1 MGKTVAKIIAYILI
15 ALLLVGAIG
24 IILKFTNYG
33 TTEFKTFYVEVNG
46 EICLDKTQ
54 ISLPLGEETRF
65 ETKYVFA
72 SNKAENHKGYN
83 VKIVPNTTDKTA
95 FDYTVNGNT
104 YTFTNQTDFT
114 AGFDIVKDETGFTI
128 KNDGLTVEKVL
139 QKMYSGQTV
148 EMNGAALDM
157 SNAYFNLIVSS
168 YNGESSVCIGLLFD
182 IHVTGVNLDKG
193 EIVF

>member
-1 MGKTVAKIIAYILI
+1 MKKAGKVIALILV

-24 IILKFTNYG
+24 IILKFTNNG

-46 EICLDKTQ
+46 KAYLDKTQ
-54 ISLPLGEETRF
+54 ISLPLGEEVRF
-65 ETKYVFA
+65 ETKYIFA

-83 VKIVPNTTDKTA
+83 VKIVPNKTDKTM
-95 FDYTVNGNT
+95 FDYTVDGNT
-104 YTFTNQTDFT
+104 YEFTSQADFT
-114 AGFDIVKDETGFTI
+114 AGFDIKKDETGFTL

-148 EMNGAALDM
+148 EINSSALDM
-157 SNAYFNLIVSS
+157 SNAYFNLVVSS
-168 YNGESSVCIGLLFD
+168 YNGDSSVCIGLLFD
-182 IHVTGVNLDKG
+182 ICVSGVNLDKG